1 MANLNFPDPSV
12 TQTYIEAGIT
22 WTWNPILNV
31 WSTANTIEEPGD
43 GMLTISTFDGF
54 PLGTFTANQDTPSD
68 ITLPAPVV
76 PGDGTLTIKT
86 STGASLGTF
95 TANQTGPTNVT
106 LPAAVVPGNG
116 VLTVKDSD
124 GNSLGTF
131 SANQTGP
138 SEIQLPE
145 VVVPDSNSV
154 TISETA
160 PNSPSEGDLWWADT
174 TVDNGGGRLYVWTGD
189 EWVDTSLVSGGDEV
203 FDSLVTINQGGVQK
217 GTFTL
222 NQSGPAT
229 IELDAGSTGG
239 GFSGDYNDLTNKP
252 TIGNAR
258 IIINQGGTQKGTFT
272 TNQDGGDYTIDLDA
286 GGGTGGGGLT
296 GADSPLAVNGSN
308 VKLNFGSGLRDDS
321 GTLKVDIDTNTLKFN
336 GNQLSAIQR
345 TNEVYT
351 FEPQAKQVSNV
362 RTVKWGGAGN
372 DTPGERDTIS
382 FDLPSDCNGFL
393 SIVTWKTKH
402 MPNQD
407 TSYPITGDPVVNR
420 VEGEMYC
427 EVSGRSASC
436 QTSNTSNKVALI
448 FGNLVT
454 HGGGGSSNTSAWR
467 NTQYGV
473 RVDEWNCN
481 TGNGSINC
489 TFGIRDVQHNKVQ
502 MEFNGGSRMAI
513 IPFRK

>member
-1 MANLNFPDPSV
+1 MALNDDDLLLINRNGQLFKTEYSEL
-12 TQTYIEAGIT
+12 I
-22 WTWNPILNV
+22 
-31 WSTANTIEEPGD
+31 D
-43 GMLTISTFDGF
+43 GVQG
-54 PLGTFTANQDTPSD
+54 
-68 ITLPAPVV
+68 
-76 PGDGTLTIKT
+76 
-86 STGASLGTF
+86 
-95 TANQTGPTNVT
+95 GP
-106 LPAAVVPGNG
+106 P
-116 VLTVKDSD
+116 
-124 GNSLGTF
+124 
-131 SANQTGP
+131 
-138 SEIQLPE
+138 
-145 VVVPDSNSV
+145 V

-160 PNSPSEGDLWWADT
+160 PGSPEEGDLWWADT
-174 TVDNGGGRLYVWTGD
+174 TEEEGGGRLYVWTGT
-189 EWVDTSLVSGGDEV
+189 EWVDVSLMSATGDAPNDPLITIQQGSSTLGSFTLDQE
-203 FDSLVTINQGGVQK
+203 DPDTINIPEPG
-217 GTFTL
+217 
-222 NQSGPAT
+222 
-229 IELDAGSTGG
+229 DA
-239 GFSGDYNDLTNKP
+239 KV
-252 TIGNAR
+252 
-258 IIINQGGTQKGTFT
+258 IINQGGTQKGTFT
-272 TNQDGGDYTIDLDA
+272 LNQSGADITVDLDA
-286 GGGTGGGGLT
+286 GGGSAGLT

-362 RTVKWGGAGN
+362 RTVRWGGAGT
-372 DTPGERDTIS
+372 DTPGDRDSIS

-393 SIVTWKTKH
+393 SIVTWKTRH

-407 TSYPITGDPVVNR
+407 VSYPITGDPVVNR

-436 QTSNTSNKVALI
+436 QTSNTSNKVALV

-454 HGGGGSSNTSAWR
+454 HGGGGSSNTNAWR

-481 TGNGSINC
+481 TGSGSINC